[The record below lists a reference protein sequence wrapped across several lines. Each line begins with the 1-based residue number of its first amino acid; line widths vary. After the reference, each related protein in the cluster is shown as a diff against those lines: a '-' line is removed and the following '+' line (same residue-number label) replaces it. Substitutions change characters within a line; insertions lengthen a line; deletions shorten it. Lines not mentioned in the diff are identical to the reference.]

1 MKVYISVDIEGVTG
15 VTAWDETELNHPDH
29 KAAAL
34 QMTRE
39 AVAACEGAIAAGAD
53 EIIVKDAHATA
64 RNMDIHAFPEQV
76 KLCRGWTNTPES
88 MVAGIDETFDA
99 AIFIGYHSGA
109 GFDGNPLSHT
119 MNQQNNYVRIN
130 GRQAAEFDMNAYV
143 AAYYG
148 VPVVFLSGDEELCAH
163 AKELI
168 PELETVG
175 VKSGEGNM
183 TTNIHPAKACA
194 LIKDGVQK
202 GLAKLDACKLEL
214 PERFELE
221 INFKDC
227 VKAHRGSYYPGAEKI
242 NPTTVRFVGK
252 DIQEMMAARMFI
264 L

>member
-53 EIIVKDAHATA
+53 EIIVKDAHDTA

-119 MNQQNNYVRIN
+119 MNQQNNYVKIN
-130 GRQAAEFDMNAYV
+130 GRQAAEFEMNAYG
-143 AAYYG
+143 AAY
-148 VPVVFLSGDEELCAH
+148 
-163 AKELI
+163 
-168 PELETVG
+168 
-175 VKSGEGNM
+175 
-183 TTNIHPAKACA
+183 
-194 LIKDGVQK
+194 
-202 GLAKLDACKLEL
+202 
-214 PERFELE
+214 
-221 INFKDC
+221 
-227 VKAHRGSYYPGAEKI
+227 
-242 NPTTVRFVGK
+242 
-252 DIQEMMAARMFI
+252 
-264 L
+264 